1 MSNNI
6 QYLWKQGMSFEATCT
21 IPPSSSI
28 PDLNGVTIQ
37 SSIRD
42 SSGAVFVLSVSVP
55 DYEKTKFVLSLVNTT
70 GWAIGIAEWDV
81 KITKNGKVMYTDTV
95 EFNVVARI
103 TQ

>member
-28 PDLNGVTIQ
+28 PDLNGVTIA

-42 SSGAVFVLSVSVP
+42 ASGTVFVLSVSVP
-55 DYEKTKFVLSLVNTT
+55 DYEKTKFVLSIINTT
-70 GWAIGIAEWDV
+70 AWAIGIAKWDV
-81 KITKNGKVMYTDTV
+81 KITKDGKIMYTDTV
-95 EFNVVARI
+95 ELDVVERI
-103 TQ
+103 TT